1 MLKWYSVFFRI
12 LFILLHFKKYQIN
25 HIFLSVTESV
35 LAFDDIPWEVLKRR
49 GHESVRLM
57 ELTRFYIQLVKDP
70 HGPDVGLFIGNLPV
84 NLSQR
89 KYENIINEFLD
100 DSTWLCR
107 CD

>member
-1 MLKWYSVFFRI
+1 MQLI
-12 LFILLHFKKYQIN
+12 IIN
-25 HIFLSVTESV
+25 NILSVTESV

-100 DSTWLCR
+100 DSTYYCNNT
-107 CD
+107 

>member
-1 MLKWYSVFFRI
+1 MQRI
-12 LFILLHFKKYQIN
+12 IIN
-25 HIFLSVTESV
+25 NILSVTESV

-100 DSTWLCR
+100 DSTYYCNNIKFIPFWFKTPS
-107 CD
+107 

>member
-1 MLKWYSVFFRI
+1 
-12 LFILLHFKKYQIN
+12 
-25 HIFLSVTESV
+25 
-35 LAFDDIPWEVLKRR
+35 
-49 GHESVRLM
+49 M

-100 DSTWLCR
+100 DSAYHCIYTKLINSWYKVSS
-107 CD
+107 